1 MHAYSWDP
9 TNLDLETSANK
20 AVAAKVLHNVSLNY
34 LLESIVM
41 LDEDALSLKE
51 FRKDKARWLGT
62 YMDLEGICY
71 QWTDASE
78 LSFTKLFTSINPDYK
93 VVAFYYDYPDQ
104 KEKFIVWRP
113 DTKWAP
119 EKLEEAGYP
128 DGIYIGQINRDGEN
142 FDVFVSNEQLFV
154 HFTGNS
160 SEGRQNMLSFLKQVR
175 MLRIILYAESAA
187 IISVLWYGIR
197 LGEDF
202 TRSNGFTGL
211 DVFLFCLG
219 NYPEKWEGAW
229 MPDHYLIVAFP
240 FLLLMQQLI
249 SYTDTNSR
257 GRIYYI
263 GFRRERG
270 WRQAVYDGKRMLFLI
285 TSWLIFWEVTESVLF
300 HFLYGNGRESF
311 FLQNRITESVE
322 LFLLEG

>member
-1 MHAYSWDP
+1 
-9 TNLDLETSANK
+9 
-20 AVAAKVLHNVSLNY
+20 
-34 LLESIVM
+34 
-41 LDEDALSLKE
+41 
-51 FRKDKARWLGT
+51 
-62 YMDLEGICY
+62 
-71 QWTDASE
+71 
-78 LSFTKLFTSINPDYK
+78 
-93 VVAFYYDYPDQ
+93 
-104 KEKFIVWRP
+104 
-113 DTKWAP
+113 
-119 EKLEEAGYP
+119 
-128 DGIYIGQINRDGEN
+128 
-142 FDVFVSNEQLFV
+142 
-154 HFTGNS
+154 
-160 SEGRQNMLSFLKQVR
+160 MLSFLKQVR
-175 MLRIILYAESAA
+175 MLRIILYAESVAV
-187 IISVLWYGIR
+187 ISVLWYGIR

-263 GFRRERG
+263 GFRRESG
-270 WRQAVYDGKRMLFLI
+270 WKQAVYDGKRMLFLI

-322 LFLLEG
+322 LFFIGRMILRQIVVLLIISLLVYGIQFWLGTLWAAVFMTGAVSGSILLGFSGSGSAFAVNSISNSIRGPLLFLLLLLLLVFMGKKYLKTLYLHEHV